1 MRDRLRRVV
10 RRRGAGS
17 PGVRFAILIVMPRTP
32 TPPPIPY
39 RDRQSR
45 VWYVS
50 EVARLKVVSP
60 SIDGPNLCLVIR
72 FEREGE
78 ERFARWIGGDEWIE
92 RGALHRLFAE
102 AEPAGEGPL
111 KPEAAEPRPVRAPAV
126 PNATRDTG
134 VGPAPPETVALWV
147 KLVATMG
154 PDELADF
161 EERTFR
167 QWDRAS
173 LSAVRIEID
182 RRRKELGERL

>member
-1 MRDRLRRVV
+1 
-10 RRRGAGS
+10 
-17 PGVRFAILIVMPRTP
+17 MPR
-32 TPPPIPY
+32 PIEY
-39 RDRQSR
+39 RDRRSR
-45 VWYVS
+45 IWYVS
-50 EVARLKVVSP
+50 EIARLSVVSP

-102 AEPAGEGPL
+102 AEPAEPPKKPPL
-111 KPEAAEPRPVRAPAV
+111 ANRV
-126 PNATRDTG
+126 NAQDTG
-134 VGPAPPETVALWV
+134 VGEAPAETVAIWLEA
-147 KLVATMG
+147 VATMG

-173 LSAVRIEID
+173 LGDLRRAIED
-182 RRRKELGERL
+182 RRRQLGA